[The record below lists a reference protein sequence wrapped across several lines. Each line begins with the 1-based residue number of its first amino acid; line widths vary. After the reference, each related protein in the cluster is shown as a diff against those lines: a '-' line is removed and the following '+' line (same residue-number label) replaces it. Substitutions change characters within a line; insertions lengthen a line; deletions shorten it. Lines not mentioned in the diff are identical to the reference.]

1 MLNGNTIATLQVLK
15 RETMKRIVQ
24 NKNRFT
30 YFWRQSI
37 LLKMNYLPLISTVA
51 ILNLLAVMSPGPDFV
66 ITVKNSIRYSR
77 RSGIFTS
84 MGIGLGLCIHLS
96 YCAAGIGF
104 IISKSIILF
113 SIIKLLGAGYLIYIG
128 ISSILT
134 KGQEAEITEEKTSDD
149 LTRVQAFRTGFFTN
163 VLNPKV
169 TLFILSLFTL
179 VIGPATPAYVIFI
192 ISVIIILTAVIWFTI
207 VSIFFTQLSV
217 QRVFYKYENIINRFL
232 GGLLVLLGV
241 KIALSIR

>member
-1 MLNGNTIATLQVLK
+1 M
-15 RETMKRIVQ
+15 E
-24 NKNRFT
+24 
-30 YFWRQSI
+30 
-37 LLKMNYLPLISTVA
+37 YLPLIGTVA

-77 RSGIFTS
+77 RSGIYTS
-84 MGIGLGLCIHLS
+84 LGIGLGLSIHLS

-128 ISSILT
+128 ISAILAKGT
-134 KGQEAEITEEKTSDD
+134 KPEITDVKTGGD
-149 LTRVQAFRTGFFTN
+149 LTRLQAFRTGFFTN

-179 VIGPATPAYVIFI
+179 VIGPAIPTYVILI
-192 ISVIIILTAVIWFTI
+192 ISAIIILTAIAWFTI
-207 VSIFFTQLSV
+207 VSVFFTQLRV
-217 QRVFYKYENIINRFL
+217 QRAFYKFENTINRFL
-232 GGLLVLLGV
+232 GGLLVLLGI
-241 KIALSIR
+241 KIALSVR